1 MLFEAVWV
9 QYFFMVTE
17 VASVKCKGI
26 TKSGGGCKRDASSSG
41 YCYVHDPETIAK
53 HEAQKQSLQI
63 QSKFEIP
70 DRSFSERRGF
80 KPISEAIQ
88 VDEVSR
94 DLRHS
99 LWNVL
104 SKSFLLKYSTLS
116 SSRTLFYNERD
127 VDNFIEYLWID
138 FFKYLLDDLPTIK
151 DWAVK
156 KLRRCFEEFKWYE
169 IYDFLEVT
177 INYFESKILVEEVN
191 AVLSREL
198 SGFRFIGGVF
208 TDITTEHEIEM
219 LEEAVSDKHFPAV
232 SSHLKRAL
240 TLMSNRENPDY
251 RNSIKE
257 SISAVESVAK
267 VIAGKPKATLGE
279 ALKIL
284 ETSNKIHPALKDSF
298 LKLYGYT
305 SDEGGIRHAMLIEPN
320 LTSDDARFFL
330 LSCTSF
336 INYLKSKI

>member
-9 QYFFMVTE
+9 QYFFVVTE

-26 TKSGGGCKRDASSSG
+26 TKSGGSCKRDAGSSG
-41 YCYVHDPETIAK
+41 YCYVHDPETIAE

-70 DRSFSERRGF
+70 TRRFSERRGL
-80 KPISEAIQ
+80 KPVSEIIQ
-88 VDEVSR
+88 VDEISQ
-94 DLRHS
+94 DLKYS

-104 SKSFLLKYSTLS
+104 SKGFLLEYSYSYSSTALS
-116 SSRTLFYNERD
+116 FNGRA
-127 VDNFIEYLWID
+127 VDNFITYIWID
-138 FFKYLLDDLPTIK
+138 FLKKPIDDLPNVR

-156 KLRRCFEEFKWYE
+156 RIRKYFEQFHWYE
-169 IYDFLEVT
+169 VYDFLEAT
-177 INYFESKILVEEVN
+177 INYFESKRLVEEVN
-191 AVLSREL
+191 VVLSREL
-198 SGFRFIGGVF
+198 SAFRFVGGVF
-208 TDITTEHEIEM
+208 TDITTEQEIEI
-219 LEEAVSDKHFPAV
+219 LEEELNDKVFLTV

-240 TLMSNRENPDY
+240 SLMSDREKPDY

-257 SISAVESVAK
+257 SISAVESLAK
-267 VIAGKPKATLGE
+267 VISGKPKATLGE
-279 ALKIL
+279 ALKVL
-284 ETSNKIHPALKDSF
+284 EVSNKIHPALKESF

-305 SDEGGIRHAMLIEPN
+305 SDEGGIRHAMLVEPN
-320 LTSDDARFFL
+320 ITSDDARFFL